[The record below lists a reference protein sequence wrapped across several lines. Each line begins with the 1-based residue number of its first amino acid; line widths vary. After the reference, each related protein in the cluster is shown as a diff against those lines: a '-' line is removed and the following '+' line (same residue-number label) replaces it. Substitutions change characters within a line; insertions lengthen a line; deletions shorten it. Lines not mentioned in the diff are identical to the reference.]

1 VRPGELPRV
10 IRLAFAAVA
19 ALCVASSAAAAYP
32 EKPIRFVI
40 PSVAGGSPDVL
51 MRILAQQLSVQLGVP
66 IVIENKPGASYV
78 IGTMEIVRAP
88 PDGYTLGYGNIVSL
102 AINRSLL
109 ASVPYDIERDL
120 TLVSNCVRV
129 FNLLAV
135 NKNLPVSSVQELIDY
150 ARKNPGKLVMASGG
164 NGTTGH
170 LGGELFKTMTGTFML
185 HVPYRGS
192 PQAIND
198 VMAGEANLIFDNLSS
213 ITPHVKAGRVRGL
226 GVSGPRRSPV
236 FPDLP
241 AIGEIVPG
249 YETVAWGGVIG
260 PANLPKDVVARLNA
274 ELKKALRSPAVQERY
289 RQLDT
294 ETDGGS
300 PEEFLALAK
309 RETVKWAEVVK
320 RAGAKV
326 D

>member
-1 VRPGELPRV
+1 M
-10 IRLAFAAVA
+10 IRSICA
-19 ALCVASSAAAAYP
+19 ALAALSLAAGAAAAYP

-40 PSVAGGSPDVL
+40 PSAAGGSPDVL
-51 MRILAQQLSVQLGVP
+51 MRILAQQLSAQLGVA
-66 IVIENKPGASYV
+66 IVIENKPGASFV
-78 IGTMEIVRAP
+78 IGTMEIVKAP

-109 ASVPYDIERDL
+109 ANVPYDVERDL

-135 NKNLPVSSVQELIDY
+135 NKNLPVTTVQELIDY
-150 ARKNPGKLVMASGG
+150 ARKHPGKLVMASSG

-170 LGGELFKTMTGTFML
+170 LGGELFKVMTGTYIL

-198 VMAGEANLIFDNLSS
+198 LIAGEVNLMFDNLSS
-213 ITPHVKAGRVRGL
+213 ITPHAKAGRVRGL

-241 AIGEIVPG
+241 AIGEVVPG

-274 ELKKALRSPAVQERY
+274 EIRKALGAPAVQERY
-289 RQLDT
+289 KQLDT

-300 PEEFLALAK
+300 PEEFRALAK
-309 RETVKWAEVVK
+309 RETGKWSEVVK
-320 RAGAKV
+320 RSGAKV

>member
-1 VRPGELPRV
+1 VNRV
-10 IRLAFAAVA
+10 ILAALA
-19 ALCVASSAAAAYP
+19 ALCLASGAGAAYP
-32 EKPIRFVI
+32 EKTIRLVI
-40 PSVAGGSPDVL
+40 PSAAGGSPDVL
-51 MRILAQQLSVQLGVP
+51 MRILAQQLSSQLGVAV
-66 IVIENKPGASYV
+66 VIENKPGASFV
-78 IGTMEIVRAP
+78 IGTMEVVRAP

-109 ASVPYDIERDL
+109 ASVPYDIEKDL
-120 TLVSNCVRV
+120 TLISNCVRV

-135 NKNLPVSSVQELIDY
+135 NKNLPVNSVQELVAY
-150 ARKNPGKLVMASGG
+150 AKKHPGKLVMASGG

-170 LGGELFKTMTGTFML
+170 LGGELFKTMTGTYIL

-198 VMAGEANLIFDNLSS
+198 LIAGEANMMFDNLSS

-226 GVSGPRRSPV
+226 AVSGPRRSPV

-241 AIGEIVPG
+241 AIGELVPG

-260 PANLPKDVVARLNA
+260 PANMPRDVVARLNA
-274 ELKKALRSPAVQERY
+274 EIKKALASPAVQERY
-289 RQLDT
+289 KQLDT
-294 ETDGGS
+294 EIDGGS

-309 RETVKWAEVVK
+309 RETVKWADVVK
-320 RAGAKV
+320 RSGAKV

>member
-1 VRPGELPRV
+1 MNRV
-10 IRLAFAAVA
+10 ILAALA
-19 ALCVASSAAAAYP
+19 ALCLASGAGAAYP
-32 EKPIRFVI
+32 EKTIRLVI
-40 PSVAGGSPDVL
+40 PSAAGGSPDVL
-51 MRILAQQLSVQLGVP
+51 MRILAQQLSSQLGVAV
-66 IVIENKPGASYV
+66 VIENKPGASFV
-78 IGTMEIVRAP
+78 IGTMEVVRAP

-109 ASVPYDIERDL
+109 ASVPYDIEKDL
-120 TLVSNCVRV
+120 TLISNCVRV

-135 NKNLPVSSVQELIDY
+135 NKNLPVNSVQELVAY
-150 ARKNPGKLVMASGG
+150 AKKHPGKLVMASGG

-170 LGGELFKTMTGTFML
+170 LGGELFKTMTGTYIL

-198 VMAGEANLIFDNLSS
+198 LIAGEANMMFDNLSS

-226 GVSGPRRSPV
+226 AVSGPRRSPV

-241 AIGEIVPG
+241 AIGELVPG

-260 PANLPKDVVARLNA
+260 PANMPRDVVARLNA
-274 ELKKALRSPAVQERY
+274 EIKKALASPAVQERY
-289 RQLDT
+289 KQLDT
-294 ETDGGS
+294 EIDGGS

-309 RETVKWAEVVK
+309 RETVKWADVVK
-320 RAGAKV
+320 RSGAKV

>member
-1 VRPGELPRV
+1 M
-10 IRLAFAAVA
+10 IRLACLVLA
-19 ALCVASSAAAAYP
+19 ALCFATPAGAAYP
-32 EKPIRFVI
+32 EKTIRFVI
-40 PSVAGGSPDVL
+40 PSAAGGSPDVL
-51 MRILAQQLSVQLGVP
+51 MRILAQQLSAQLAVP
-66 IVIENKPGASYV
+66 IVVENRPGASFV

-109 ASVPYDIERDL
+109 ATVPYDVEKDL
-120 TLVSNCVRV
+120 TLIANCVRV

-135 NKNLPVSSVQELIDY
+135 NPKLPVGSVQELIAY
-150 ARKNPGKLVMASGG
+150 ARKNPGKLVMASAG

-170 LGGELFKTMTGTFML
+170 LGGELFKAMTGTFIL

-198 VMAGEANLIFDNLSS
+198 LIAGEVNLMFDNLSS
-213 ITPHVKAGRVRGL
+213 ITPHAKAGRVRGL

-260 PANLPKDVVARLNA
+260 PANLPRDVVVRLNA
-274 ELKKALRSPAVQERY
+274 EIKKALGSPAVQQRY
-289 RQLDT
+289 AELDT
-294 ETDGGS
+294 EIDGGS
-300 PEEFLALAK
+300 PE
-309 RETVKWAEVVK
+309 
-320 RAGAKV
+320 
-326 D
+326 